1 MSSMPVSS
9 AFVDQEGIPYEQTLL
24 SFLCSLVHEVI
35 SKAIKV
41 HLLYF
46 VVTTVFVHVGSC
58 FHSMY
63 V

>member
-9 AFVDQEGIPYEQTLL
+9 AFVDQEGIPYEQALI
-24 SFLCSLVHEVI
+24 SSLCSLVHGVF
-35 SKAIKV
+35 SRAVKV
-41 HLLYF
+41 YFLHF

-58 FHSMY
+58 FHSIN